1 MAERYEALSKKH
13 EPALVVSIGA
23 AIRMSVAAS
32 SSIFQRHCCEETTD
46 EGTAQYV
53 NRSSGMGYHYDR
65 PADEMK
71 LEARRFQEELRRA
84 LASSRKVTKSRK

>member
-1 MAERYEALSKKH
+1 MAQAATHPRAISAHRPMAERYEALSKKH

-46 EGTAQYV
+46 EGTAQ
-53 NRSSGMGYHYDR
+53 
-65 PADEMK
+65 
-71 LEARRFQEELRRA
+71 
-84 LASSRKVTKSRK
+84 RKPL